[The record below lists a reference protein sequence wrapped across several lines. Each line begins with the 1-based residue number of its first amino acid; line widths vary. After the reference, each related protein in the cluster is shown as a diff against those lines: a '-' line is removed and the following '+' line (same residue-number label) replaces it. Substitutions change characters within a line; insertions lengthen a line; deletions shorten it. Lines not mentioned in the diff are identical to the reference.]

1 MSKPPFCLIPPN
13 PSLPKS
19 MNHNTKAR
27 THYQNSTGP
36 WTIHEPP
43 IIHHMSKLSVLQLHR
58 LDAAAQS
65 EELETAAAML
75 VSARLGPDNTQGPPT
90 LIPCLGAGVPQAIR
104 PLLQPPD
111 SHLPPA
117 RCRPGQLLYQI
128 EVPADTAF
136 SIGKRCLCHKYSFQH
151 WQALPVSQNTA
162 ALPALSAHSIQAKQ
176 SDHCMRDGFTNM

>member
-128 EVPADTAF
+128 EVPADRAF
-136 SIGKRCLCHKYSFQH
+136 SIQCFQCF
-151 WQALPVSQNTA
+151 QVSVLSASNWASGVCFTNTEA
-162 ALPALSAHSIQAKQ
+162 CPTLSAHSTQVKQ
-176 SDHCMRDGFTNM
+176 SDH